1 MKKKLLFALLL
12 LFALKVDAD
21 NVLLKEIDDT
31 DNKQFEVPVHVDIEH
46 SLLSV
51 HLEKADK
58 VFVSVLGPDG
68 IIYQREITLNT
79 AKSIYVD
86 LESYQDGEYTICL
99 QDAKGNALEGEFQK
113 GSR

>member
-12 LFALKVDAD
+12 FFALKVDAD
-21 NVLLKEIDDT
+21 NVPLKRIST
-31 DNKQFEVPVHVDIEH
+31 TKGKQFEVPVHVDIEH

-68 IIYQREITLNT
+68 IIYQREITSDT
-79 AKSIYVD
+79 AKSIYID
-86 LESYQDGEYTICL
+86 LNPYRDGEYTVYL
-99 QDAKGNALEGEFQK
+99 QDAKGNALEGDFQIGGK
-113 GSR
+113 